1 MPGRFQCNSKHGL
14 HRLQTCACGPL
25 EKKHKLRI
33 GSSDRWIRIVV
44 PVQKH
49 TECCGI
55 QSTDTPGRSD
65 NS

>member
-1 MPGRFQCNSKHGL
+1 MQFQARIAQAADMC
-14 HRLQTCACGPL
+14 CGPL